1 MCLGFPCHQPLE
13 TSHLFI
19 DTHCHFDDAAF
30 DADRDACLARAL
42 SAGVEAQVLPA
53 VSRASWP
60 KLRAVAASHD
70 RLHPAYGLHPM
81 LLAEHTPSDLDAL
94 AHWIE
99 RERPVA
105 VGECGLD
112 LFVANLDADA
122 QWAYFTGQLALA
134 REHELPVIIH
144 ARRAVD
150 LVSKAL
156 RQYPGICGVVHSFSG
171 SLQQA
176 RQLIDLGFLLGFGGP
191 VTYPRA
197 RRLRQLV
204 AELPL
209 ESIVLETDA
218 PDQPGARHRGERNEP
233 AFLTE
238 IAAEIAALRG
248 MDPARLAEAT
258 TENARRLFG
267 LA

>member
-1 MCLGFPCHQPLE
+1 LYLM
-13 TSHLFI
+13 FI

-30 DADRDACLARAL
+30 DADRYACLARARA
-42 SAGVEAQVLPA
+42 AGVEAQVLPA

-60 KLRAVAASHD
+60 KLKAVAASD
-70 RLHPAYGLHPM
+70 SRLHPAYGLHPM
-81 LLAEHTPSDLDAL
+81 LLAEHTPSDLEAL
-94 AHWIE
+94 ALWVE

-112 LFVANLDADA
+112 LFVTDLDPDA
-122 QWAYFTGQLALA
+122 QWTCFTGQLALA
-134 REHELPVIIH
+134 REYDLPVIIH

-150 LVSKAL
+150 LVTKAL
-156 RQYPGICGVVHSFSG
+156 RRYPGVSGVVHSFSG

-176 RQLIDLGFLLGFGGP
+176 RQLIDLGFKLGFGGP

-204 AELPL
+204 TELPL

-218 PDQPGARHRGERNEP
+218 PDQPGAGHRGERNEP
-233 AFLTE
+233 AFLPE
-238 IAAEIAALRG
+238 IAAEIATLRD
-248 MDPARLAEAT
+248 MDPAHLAEAT
-258 TENARRLFG
+258 TINARQLFRL
-267 LA
+267 A

>member
-30 DADRDACLARAL
+30 DADRDACLARAVA
-42 SAGVEAQVLPA
+42 AGVGAQVLPA
-53 VSRASWP
+53 VSRASWS
-60 KLRAVAASHD
+60 KLKAVAASDD

-81 LLAEHTPSDLDAL
+81 LLAEHTPSDLQAL

-112 LFVANLDADA
+112 LFVADLDADA

-218 PDQPGARHRGERNEP
+218 PDQPGAGHRGERNEP
-233 AFLTE
+233 AFLPE

-248 MDPARLAEAT
+248 MDPARLAQAT